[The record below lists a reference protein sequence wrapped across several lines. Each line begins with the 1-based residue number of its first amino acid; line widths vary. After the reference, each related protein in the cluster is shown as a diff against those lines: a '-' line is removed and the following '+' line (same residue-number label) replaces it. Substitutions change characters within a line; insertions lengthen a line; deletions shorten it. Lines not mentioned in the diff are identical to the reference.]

1 MAVNRE
7 RKHILV
13 LPEDRANR
21 ELASGFF
28 LDASFSNRRTCFQ
41 VLREVGGWNRVL
53 DSFKSVHIVEMNQNP
68 NRFMVLLIDFDG
80 KANRLDL
87 AKAAIPDDL
96 IDRVFVLGVWSE
108 PEGLR
113 SAKLG
118 SYETIGLAL
127 AKDCREDRNLTWDH
141 DLLRHNASEL
151 VRLRE
156 QVRPILFGPN

>member
-1 MAVNRE
+1 
-7 RKHILV
+7 
-13 LPEDRANR
+13 
-21 ELASGFF
+21 
-28 LDASFSNRRTCFQ
+28 
-41 VLREVGGWNRVL
+41 
-53 DSFKSVHIVEMNQNP
+53 MNQNP